1 MFGSLKVAPKELLQI
16 TKHRNKEFIR
26 TRGFDMHTS
35 HEHAFTFKPKYSHLY
50 LLVKKRRE
58 SRRTTKKRMRREKG
72 KESKR

>member
-1 MFGSLKVAPKELLQI
+1 MFGSLRVAPKQLLQI
-16 TKHRNKEFIR
+16 TEHRNKEFIR

-35 HEHAFTFKPKYSHLY
+35 HAHTFTFKPKYSHLY

-58 SRRTTKKRMRREKG
+58 RRRTTRKRMRREKG